1 MMKRIQAA
9 LWLFA
14 LLLVC
19 APRLGAQDSR
29 LVEGRLIEAVA
40 AYDAGSYQQARRA
53 LLTLSSLAPDNDA
66 VFYYLGLCDA
76 ELGDLEEAETF
87 LRKAVELDPHNYW
100 YKDRLAALYSAT
112 GKPELTI
119 GIYESLLEDYPK
131 RTELYY
137 GLVNLYARQNQPEK
151 VLETLDTIELLSGR
165 NEMVALTK
173 YDLLLSQNKPE
184 EAFRVLEDY
193 NREFTSS
200 RVLSAMG
207 DFKLAE
213 YEDSLALAYYEE
225 ALEYDP
231 SAAQA
236 LLGKAEIMRM
246 RRSYPAFFAT
256 VNEIVSSPDLP
267 PQPKVQYLTSILQ
280 HGDPRMLQSWH
291 FQVDSLVDRCVA
303 THPSDSTVLQFA
315 GSYYYTNGDNDKAR
329 ANLLRYKETSPDSYG
344 AHAIWVQFLASV
356 EDWDALLTDSEE
368 AFRRFPDE
376 LAFLDMKSVAYYNK
390 GDFERLVQE
399 NERIIRLAPKDTSVT
414 LRAWANIGDAYHMM
428 GQTRKA
434 YQAYE
439 KALKINP
446 RYAPVLNNYAYYLSE
461 EGRKLRKAL
470 AMSRITIEKEP
481 DNPTYLDTL
490 GWILYLLGRSEEAKP
505 YFKHAMLYGGKDSA
519 TILSHYAEV
528 LYSLGEN
535 DVAKVYENLAA
546 GKDKE

>member
-1 MMKRIQAA
+1 MRKTLPAVLR
-9 LWLFA
+9 LCA
-14 LLLVC
+14 LLLLCV
-19 APRLGAQDSR
+19 PRLGAQDSR
-29 LVEGRLIEAVA
+29 LVDSRLIEAVA
-40 AYDAGSYQQARRA
+40 AYDAGSFQQARRSLLA
-53 LLTLSSLAPDNDA
+53 LASRAPQNDA

-76 ELGDLEEAETF
+76 ELGDMEEAETF
-87 LRKAVELDPHNYW
+87 LRKAVDLDPHNYW
-100 YKDRLAALYSAT
+100 YKERLAALYSAT

-119 GIYESLLEDYPK
+119 DIYESLIEDYPK
-131 RTELYY
+131 KTELYY
-137 GLVNLYARQNQPEK
+137 SLVSLYARQNRPDK

-165 NEMVALTK
+165 SEMVALTR
-173 YDLLLSQNKPE
+173 YDVLLSQQKPE
-184 EAFRVLEDY
+184 EAFRALEDY
-193 NREFTSS
+193 NREFSS
-200 RVLSAMG
+200 ARVLSAMG
-207 DFKLAE
+207 DFKLSE

-256 VNEIVSSPDLP
+256 LSDLVTNPDLA
-267 PQPKVQYLTSILQ
+267 PQPKVQYLGSILQ
-280 HGDPRMLQSWH
+280 HGDPRMLQSWR
-291 FQVDSLVDRCVA
+291 FQLDSLVDRTVA

-315 GSYYYTNGDNDKAR
+315 GSYYYSGGDIPKAR
-329 ANLLRYKETSPDSYG
+329 ASLSRYRETFPDSYG
-344 AHAIWVQFLASV
+344 AAALWVQFLATV
-356 EDWDALLTDSEE
+356 EDWDTLLKDSEE

-376 LAFLDMKSVAYYNK
+376 IAFLDMKSVAYYNT
-390 GDFERLVQE
+390 GDFENLVRE
-399 NERIIRLAPKDTSVT
+399 NQRILSVAPRDTSVT

-428 GQTRKA
+428 GETRKA

-470 AMSRITIEKEP
+470 KMSQITVEKEP

-505 YFKHAMLYGGKDSA
+505 HFKHAMLYGGKDSA

-546 GKDKE
+546 GKEKE

>member
-1 MMKRIQAA
+1 MKKKLQAS
-9 LWLFA
+9 LWLCA

-19 APRLGAQDSR
+19 GPRLGAQDSR
-29 LVEGRLIEAVA
+29 LVENRLVEAVA
-40 AYDAGSYQQARRA
+40 AYDAGSFQEARRA
-53 LLTLSSLAPDNDA
+53 LLALASRAPDNDA

-76 ELGDLEEAETF
+76 ELGDLGEAETH
-87 LRKAVELDPHNYW
+87 LRRAVELDPHNYW

-137 GLVNLYARQNQPEK
+137 SLVNLYARQNQPDK
-151 VLETLDTIELLSGR
+151 VLETLETIELLSGK
-165 NEMVALTK
+165 NEMVALTR

-193 NREFTSS
+193 NREFSS
-200 RVLSAMG
+200 ARVLSAMG
-207 DFKLAE
+207 DHKLSE
-213 YEDSLALAYYEE
+213 YQDSLALAYYEE
-225 ALEYDP
+225 ALEVDP

-256 VNEIVSSPDLP
+256 LDEIVTSPDIP
-267 PQPKVQYLTSILQ
+267 PQPKVQYLGNIIQ
-280 HGDPRMLQSWH
+280 RGDPRMLQSWK
-291 FQVDSLVDRCVA
+291 FQVDTLVDRCVA
-303 THPSDSTVLQFA
+303 THPTDSTVLEFA
-315 GSYYYTNGDNDKAR
+315 GSYYYSNGDNAKAR
-329 ANLLRYKETSPDSYG
+329 ANLLRYRDSNPDSYG
-344 AHAIWVQFLASV
+344 AHAFWVQFLASLG
-356 EDWDALLTDSEE
+356 EWDTLLADSEE
-368 AFRRFPDE
+368 AYRRFPGE

-390 GDFERLVQE
+390 GDFESLVKE
-399 NERIIRLAPKDTSVT
+399 NERIISIAPKDTSVT

-439 KALKINP
+439 KALKIDA
-446 RYAPVLNNYAYYLSE
+446 RYAPVLNNYAYYLGE

-470 AMSRITIEKEP
+470 KMSQVTIEKEP
-481 DNPTYLDTL
+481 DNPTYLDTC

-528 LYSLGEN
+528 LYDLGEN

-546 GKDKE
+546 GKEKE

>member
-1 MMKRIQAA
+1 MKKFRLAA
-9 LWLFA
+9 LPLCA
-14 LLLVC
+14 LLLLC
-19 APRLGAQDSR
+19 APRLGAQDNKLIDSK
-29 LVEGRLIEAVA
+29 LIEAVA
-40 AYDAGSYQQARRA
+40 AYDAGSYQQARRTLLA
-53 LLTLSSLAPDNDA
+53 LASRAPQNDA
-66 VFYYLGLCDA
+66 VFFYLGLCDA

-87 LRKAVELDPHNYW
+87 LRKAVDLDPHNYW
-100 YKDRLAALYSAT
+100 YKERLAALYSAT

-119 GIYESLLEDYPK
+119 DIYESLLQDYPK
-131 RTELYY
+131 KTEIYY
-137 GLVNLYARQNQPEK
+137 ALVNLYARQNQPDK
-151 VLETLDTIELLSGR
+151 VLETLDNIELLSGK
-165 NEMVALTK
+165 NEMVALTR
-173 YDLLLSQNKPE
+173 YDVLLSQNKPE
-184 EAFRVLEDY
+184 EAFRALEDY
-193 NREFTSS
+193 NRDFSS
-200 RVLSAMG
+200 PRVLASMG
-207 DFKLAE
+207 DFKLSE
-213 YEDSLALAYYEE
+213 YQDSLALAYYEE

-256 VNEIVSSPDLP
+256 VSDLVTNP
-267 PQPKVQYLTSILQ
+267 ELAPQPKVQYLGTILQ
-280 HGDPRMLQSWH
+280 HGDPRVLQSWK
-291 FQVDSLVDRCVA
+291 FQIDSLVDRTVA

-315 GSYYYTNGDNDKAR
+315 GSYYYSNGDIPKAR
-329 ANLLRYKETSPDSYG
+329 ANLLRYKEACPDSYG
-344 AHAIWVQFLASV
+344 AAALWVQFLATV
-356 EDWDALLTDSEE
+356 EEWDTLLKDSEE
-368 AFRRFPDE
+368 AFHRFPDE
-376 LAFLDMKSVAYYNK
+376 IAFLDMKSVAYYNT
-390 GDFERLVQE
+390 GDFENLVRE
-399 NERIIRLAPKDTSVT
+399 NQRILSVAQRDTSVA

-428 GQTRKA
+428 GETRKA

-470 AMSRITIEKEP
+470 KMSQITVEKEP

-505 YFKHAMLYGGKDSA
+505 HFKHAMLYGGKDSA

-546 GKDKE
+546 GKEKE